1 VHTLKNQAKEAW
13 LQKVKQAVIKQAKI
27 IKKNIEVKVN
37 NNIMAIKNLNPVTS
51 IMDFKTFAKNPIIAT
66 MFLVI
71 IGISVLY
78 IDIRGNF
85 NSQLEAQS
93 AKIEKLEAKMDA
105 MGQSLIK
112 CESAMSGAS
121 AKLSTL
127 ESLGKIQKI
136 K

>member
-1 VHTLKNQAKEAW
+1 
-13 LQKVKQAVIKQAKI
+13 
-27 IKKNIEVKVN
+27 
-37 NNIMAIKNLNPVTS
+37 MAIKESLSNPLPIGFKDFSKNPVVG
-51 IMDFKTFAKNPIIAT
+51 T

-71 IGISVLY
+71 IGISALY
-78 IDIRGNF
+78 IDIRSTFHDQIEKQGIKIE
-85 NSQLEAQS
+85 QLES
-93 AKIEKLEAKMDA
+93 KMDA

>member
-1 VHTLKNQAKEAW
+1 
-13 LQKVKQAVIKQAKI
+13 
-27 IKKNIEVKVN
+27 
-37 NNIMAIKNLNPVTS
+37 MAIKQNVTNPLPISFKDFSRNPV
-51 IMDFKTFAKNPIIAT
+51 IGT

-71 IGISVLY
+71 IGISALY
-78 IDIRGNF
+78 IDIRSTFHDQIEKQGIKIE
-85 NSQLEAQS
+85 QLES
-93 AKIEKLEAKMDA
+93 KMDA

>member
-1 VHTLKNQAKEAW
+1 
-13 LQKVKQAVIKQAKI
+13 
-27 IKKNIEVKVN
+27 
-37 NNIMAIKNLNPVTS
+37 
-51 IMDFKTFAKNPIIAT
+51 MDFKTFAKNPIIAT

>member
-1 VHTLKNQAKEAW
+1 
-13 LQKVKQAVIKQAKI
+13 
-27 IKKNIEVKVN
+27 
-37 NNIMAIKNLNPVTS
+37 MAIKEKLTNPLPLNFKEFSKNPVVG
-51 IMDFKTFAKNPIIAT
+51 T

-71 IGISVLY
+71 IGISALY
-78 IDIRGNF
+78 IDIRSTFHDQINNQG
-85 NSQLEAQS
+85 
-93 AKIEKLEAKMDA
+93 AKIEKLEAKMDD

-112 CESAMSGAS
+112 CESAMSGAN

>member
-1 VHTLKNQAKEAW
+1 
-13 LQKVKQAVIKQAKI
+13 
-27 IKKNIEVKVN
+27 
-37 NNIMAIKNLNPVTS
+37 MAIKQNLSNPLPISFKDFSRNPV
-51 IMDFKTFAKNPIIAT
+51 IGT

-71 IGISVLY
+71 IGISALY
-78 IDIRGNF
+78 IDIRSTFHDQIEKQGI
-85 NSQLEAQS
+85 
-93 AKIEKLEAKMDA
+93 KIEQLEAKMDA

>member
-1 VHTLKNQAKEAW
+1 
-13 LQKVKQAVIKQAKI
+13 
-27 IKKNIEVKVN
+27 
-37 NNIMAIKNLNPVTS
+37 
-51 IMDFKTFAKNPIIAT
+51 

-71 IGISVLY
+71 IGISALY
-78 IDIRGNF
+78 IDIRSTFHEQIDNQG
-85 NSQLEAQS
+85 
-93 AKIEKLEAKMDA
+93 AKIEKLEAKMEE

-127 ESLGKIQKI
+127 ESLGKIEKI

>member
-1 VHTLKNQAKEAW
+1 
-13 LQKVKQAVIKQAKI
+13 
-27 IKKNIEVKVN
+27 
-37 NNIMAIKNLNPVTS
+37 MAIKNLNPVTS
-51 IMDFKTFAKNPIIAT
+51 IMDFKTFSKNPIIAT

-71 IGISVLY
+71 IGISALY
-78 IDIRGNF
+78 IDIRSTFHDQIEKQG
-85 NSQLEAQS
+85 

>member
-1 VHTLKNQAKEAW
+1 VHTLKNQVKEEW
-13 LQKVKQAVIKQAKI
+13 LQKVKRAVIKRAKI

>member
-1 VHTLKNQAKEAW
+1 
-13 LQKVKQAVIKQAKI
+13 
-27 IKKNIEVKVN
+27 
-37 NNIMAIKNLNPVTS
+37 MAIKEKVNLTNPLPLPFKDFSKNPVVG
-51 IMDFKTFAKNPIIAT
+51 T

-85 NSQLEAQS
+85 NSQLESQS
-93 AKIEKLEAKMDA
+93 AKIEKLEQKMDA

-127 ESLGKIQKI
+127 ESLGKIEKI

>member
-1 VHTLKNQAKEAW
+1 
-13 LQKVKQAVIKQAKI
+13 
-27 IKKNIEVKVN
+27 
-37 NNIMAIKNLNPVTS
+37 MAIKQNVTNPLPISFKDFSKNPV
-51 IMDFKTFAKNPIIAT
+51 IGT

-71 IGISVLY
+71 IGISALY
-78 IDIRGNF
+78 IDIRSTFHDQIEKQGIKIE
-85 NSQLEAQS
+85 QLES
-93 AKIEKLEAKMDA
+93 KMDA

>member
-1 VHTLKNQAKEAW
+1 
-13 LQKVKQAVIKQAKI
+13 
-27 IKKNIEVKVN
+27 
-37 NNIMAIKNLNPVTS
+37 MAIKQNLSNPLPVSFKDFSKNPV
-51 IMDFKTFAKNPIIAT
+51 IGT

-71 IGISVLY
+71 IGISALY
-78 IDIRGNF
+78 IDIRSTFHDQIEKQGI
-85 NSQLEAQS
+85 
-93 AKIEKLEAKMDA
+93 KIEQLEAKMDA

>member
-1 VHTLKNQAKEAW
+1 
-13 LQKVKQAVIKQAKI
+13 
-27 IKKNIEVKVN
+27 
-37 NNIMAIKNLNPVTS
+37 MAIKQNVTNPLPISFKDFSRNPV
-51 IMDFKTFAKNPIIAT
+51 IGT

-71 IGISVLY
+71 IGISALY
-78 IDIRGNF
+78 IDIRSTFHDQIEKQGI
-85 NSQLEAQS
+85 
-93 AKIEKLEAKMDA
+93 KIEQLEAKMDA

>member
-1 VHTLKNQAKEAW
+1 MHTLKNQAKEAW
-13 LQKVKQAVIKQAKI
+13 LQKVKQAALKQAKI
-27 IKKNIEVKVN
+27 IKKNIKVKVN

-93 AKIEKLEAKMDA
+93 AKIEKLESKMDA

>member
-1 VHTLKNQAKEAW
+1 MPVKENVTNP
-13 LQKVKQAVIKQAKI
+13 LPISFKDFSK
-27 IKKNIEVKVN
+27 
-37 NNIMAIKNLNPVTS
+37 NPVVG
-51 IMDFKTFAKNPIIAT
+51 T

-71 IGISVLY
+71 IGISALY
-78 IDIRGNF
+78 IDIRSTFHDQIEKQGVKIE
-85 NSQLEAQS
+85 QLES
-93 AKIEKLEAKMDA
+93 KMDA

>member
-1 VHTLKNQAKEAW
+1 M
-13 LQKVKQAVIKQAKI
+13 KI
-27 IKKNIEVKVN
+27 QTNTMPLSFK
-37 NNIMAIKNLNPVTS
+37 
-51 IMDFKTFAKNPIIAT
+51 DFSKNPIIGT

-71 IGISVLY
+71 IGISALY
-78 IDIRGNF
+78 IDIRSTFHEQIDNQG
-85 NSQLEAQS
+85 
-93 AKIEKLEAKMDA
+93 AKIEKLEAKMEE

-127 ESLGKIQKI
+127 ESLGKIEKI

>member
-1 VHTLKNQAKEAW
+1 M
-13 LQKVKQAVIKQAKI
+13 AV
-27 IKKNIEVKVN
+27 KNI
-37 NNIMAIKNLNPVTS
+37 NPVTS
-51 IMDFKTFAKNPIIAT
+51 IMDFKTFSKNPIVAT

-71 IGISVLY
+71 IGISALY
-78 IDIRGNF
+78 IDIRSTFHDQIEKQGIKIE
-85 NSQLEAQS
+85 QLES
-93 AKIEKLEAKMDA
+93 KMDA

>member
-1 VHTLKNQAKEAW
+1 M
-13 LQKVKQAVIKQAKI
+13 AV
-27 IKKNIEVKVN
+27 
-37 NNIMAIKNLNPVTS
+37 KNLNPITS
-51 IMDFKTFAKNPIIAT
+51 VMDFKTFAKNPIVGT

-71 IGISVLY
+71 IGISALY
-78 IDIRGNF
+78 IDIRSTFHSQIENQGN
-85 NSQLEAQS
+85 
-93 AKIEKLEAKMDA
+93 KIEKLESKMDA

-127 ESLGKIQKI
+127 ESLGKIEKI

>member
-1 VHTLKNQAKEAW
+1 MHTLKNQAKEAW

-93 AKIEKLEAKMDA
+93 AKIEKLESKMDA

>member
-1 VHTLKNQAKEAW
+1 
-13 LQKVKQAVIKQAKI
+13 
-27 IKKNIEVKVN
+27 
-37 NNIMAIKNLNPVTS
+37 MAIKEKVNLSNPLPIS
-51 IMDFKTFAKNPIIAT
+51 FKDFSKNPIVGT

-71 IGISVLY
+71 IGISGLY
-78 IDIRGNF
+78 LDIRSTFHDQIEKQGLKIE
-85 NSQLEAQS
+85 QLE
-93 AKIEKLEAKMDA
+93 LKMDA

-127 ESLGKIQKI
+127 ESLGKIEKI

>member
-1 VHTLKNQAKEAW
+1 
-13 LQKVKQAVIKQAKI
+13 
-27 IKKNIEVKVN
+27 
-37 NNIMAIKNLNPVTS
+37 MAIKENVTNPLPISFKDFSKNPVVG
-51 IMDFKTFAKNPIIAT
+51 I

-71 IGISVLY
+71 IGISALY
-78 IDIRGNF
+78 IDIRSTFHDQIEKQG
-85 NSQLEAQS
+85 
-93 AKIEKLEAKMDA
+93 AKIEKLEAKMDT

>member
-1 VHTLKNQAKEAW
+1 
-13 LQKVKQAVIKQAKI
+13 
-27 IKKNIEVKVN
+27 
-37 NNIMAIKNLNPVTS
+37 MAIKEKLTNHLPVS
-51 IMDFKTFAKNPIIAT
+51 FKDFSKNPIVGT

-71 IGISVLY
+71 IGISALY
-78 IDIRGNF
+78 IDIRSTFHEQIDNQG
-85 NSQLEAQS
+85 
-93 AKIEKLEAKMDA
+93 AKIEKLEAKMDE

-127 ESLGKIQKI
+127 ESLGKIEKI

>member
-1 VHTLKNQAKEAW
+1 M
-13 LQKVKQAVIKQAKI
+13 AV
-27 IKKNIEVKVN
+27 KNI
-37 NNIMAIKNLNPVTS
+37 NPVTS
-51 IMDFKTFAKNPIIAT
+51 IMDFKTFSKNPIVAT

-71 IGISVLY
+71 IGISALY
-78 IDIRGNF
+78 IDIRSTFHDQIEKQG
-85 NSQLEAQS
+85 
-93 AKIEKLEAKMDA
+93 AKIEQLEAKMDA